1 MITDRQRSAQADT
14 GHPLL
19 CGKPYE
25 LFLVCPA
32 DCLWGP
38 GASDDWEG
46 VCVGSGGVSVLW
58 LSAGGAGGA
67 QSESKITS
75 VSHCSFI
82 LYFGILLMIYPTMSS
97 FFLNWDSFWWI
108 KYDQNIFNLLVFGWR
123 RARPRQRNR
132 HRPSNTCREV
142 SCVYV
147 CVWASVSVTDTVSS
161 GRPQLRSV
169 QRSMQDSLSKVES
182 WRKVIPGLSMIKLT
196 PHRVSQIL
204 FCALD
209 TVAAAYST
217 LSRIQSRL
225 SCWHHCI
232 AITVSERENALEA
245 ARWEEDRG
253 NVISVSLCLSVF
265 LLPLI
270 WSSTNQGLMEMCI
283 PLINK
288 DEKFIL
294 ATNIGHFTSEKG
306 FKKSVLHKCWFTFI
320 WKHTSVLTKFTSSRF
335 LLNSPFLAVFCCI
348 SFSQLNKLYVIKLY
362 VADTNQNHSSEV
374 CVSVS
379 AKLDTKLTHCE
390 L

>member
-32 DCLWGP
+32 DCLWGL

-46 VCVGSGGVSVLW
+46 VCVGGCQCYDSVQVGRAEHKANPRLFLWVIAALYCTLEFFWCCIPQCHQSFKSG
-58 LSAGGAGGA
+58 
-67 QSESKITS
+67 I
-75 VSHCSFI
+75 
-82 LYFGILLMIYPTMSS
+82 
-97 FFLNWDSFWWI
+97 FLI

-123 RARPRQRNR
+123 RARPRKR
-132 HRPSNTCREV
+132 HHPSNTCREV

-169 QRSMQDSLSKVES
+169 QRSMQDSLSMVES

-217 LSRIQSRL
+217 LSRIQSHL

-253 NVISVSLCLSVF
+253 NVISESLCLSVF

-270 WSSTNQGLMEMCI
+270 WSSTNQGLVEMCI

-288 DEKFIL
+288 EKQFIL
-294 ATNIGHFTSEKG
+294 ATNIGHFTSDNV
-306 FKKSVLHKCWFTFI
+306 FKMSVLHNRWFIFI
-320 WKHTSVLTKFTSSRF
+320 WKHTSVLTKFTSSHF
-335 LLNSPFLAVFCCI
+335 LLDSPFLAVFCCI
-348 SFSQLNKLYVIKLY
+348 SFGQLNKFVCNKTVCGWYKIEITVQKYV
-362 VADTNQNHSSEV
+362 
-374 CVSVS
+374 
-379 AKLDTKLTHCE
+379 
-390 L
+390 